1 MDGLLMSSLVGA
13 TVAIAGTG
21 LGGMIALSVAR
32 PSRRFLSG
40 SLSFSAGLMIA
51 VVCFDI
57 LPEAFLIAGMGIG
70 LLGVVAGVFLV
81 AVCDELIQSYPAKNG
96 GKISQEY
103 KRAGI
108 FMGMV
113 IALHNFP
120 EGLAIGSGFSAF
132 ESYGLGLSLVI
143 GIHDISEGVAMA
155 IPMSLGGMGR
165 LKVLII
171 AFFAGIPTGV
181 GAISGYLL
189 GDISHLFVSVS
200 LGFAGGAMLYLILGE
215 LMPKSRDVYKGRISG
230 FLAVLGAI
238 AGIVMSGL
246 I

>member
-1 MDGLLMSSLVGA
+1 
-13 TVAIAGTG
+13 
-21 LGGMIALSVAR
+21 
-32 PSRRFLSG
+32 
-40 SLSFSAGLMIA
+40 
-51 VVCFDI
+51 
-57 LPEAFLIAGMGIG
+57 MGIG